1 VSAVGAKSLSDIVKS
16 CSELEEISQIVSQID
31 YGTLATCNIIIDE
44 SEAPLFD
51 KETLHILIPDSYYP
65 SADPNTP

>member
-1 VSAVGAKSLSDIVKS
+1 MSAVGAKSLSDIVKS
-16 CSELEEISQIVSQID
+16 CSELEEISQIVSQIE
-31 YGTLATCNIIIDE
+31 YGTLATCNIIVDE